1 MVALKKFLDKL
12 GTKSDLYNILIYDSK
27 AIK

>member
-1 MVALKKFLDKL
+1 MVALEKFLDKL
-12 GTKSDLYNILIYDSK
+12 VTKSDLYNILIYDSK